1 LRATAWQGRYLVV
14 GFAAGEIP
22 KIPLNHVLLRG
33 CQIVG
38 IYFGEFAR
46 RDPAGLRAH
55 MQTIIQWALAGRI
68 SAHIDAVYPLERAA
82 EALEAIARRQ
92 VKGKVVLKP

>member
-1 LRATAWQGRYLVV
+1 M
-14 GFAAGEIP
+14 
-22 KIPLNHVLLRG
+22 LLRG
-33 CQIVG
+33 CEIVG
-38 IYFGEFAR
+38 IYWGEFVR
-46 RDPAGLRAH
+46 RDPAGHRAH

-82 EALEAIARRQ
+82 EALAAIARRQ